1 MRSWKYVQT
10 GSADAYGDNYD
21 MGEVYTF
28 SFLHSFTLTDH

>member
-1 MRSWKYVQT
+1 VQT